1 MPPEPPGPPPGPP
14 SAPVPDATG
23 SPGAQLPAPT
33 TPQYPAYAPAAP
45 PASERVRL
53 AWQRRHDTDY
63 IFNYWTALGWSILT
77 CGIYGFYVLYQLV
90 RRSRDHNLR
99 RVELLDAATTL
110 AWEQANAR
118 GLAEELRPNFE
129 RISGNMAT
137 LRQQTTQFRDP
148 VIWLLLAIIAS
159 GIVHIIVY
167 ILLDS
172 DLVTHDYAEGAVE
185 SELSTIYARLGSAVA
200 PPDPSR
206 LKQRHKYV
214 ARVIVAIVTFG
225 IYMFWWLYDVM
236 VDGNRHFEHN
246 WAWEDNLA
254 TAVQSVVR
262 A

>member
-1 MPPEPPGPPPGPP
+1 VPEIPPGSEGQPP
-14 SAPVPDATG
+14 AT
-23 SPGAQLPAPT
+23 AAA
-33 TPQYPAYAPAAP
+33 QYPVYATPTP

-63 IFNYWTALGWSILT
+63 IFSFWTALGWSILT

-118 GLAEELRPNFE
+118 GLEEELRPNFE
-129 RISGNMAT
+129 RISANMAT

-159 GIVHIIVY
+159 GIVHIVVY
-167 ILLDS
+167 ILLDG
-172 DLVTHDYAEGAVE
+172 DLVTHDYAEGAIE
-185 SELSTIYARLGSAVA
+185 SELSTIYGRLGAPVT

-206 LKQRHKYV
+206 LKQRHNYV
-214 ARVIVAIVTFG
+214 ARVLVTLVTFG
-225 IYMFWWLYDVM
+225 IYGLWWLYDVM
-236 VDGNRHFEHN
+236 VEGNRHFEHN
-246 WAWEDNLA
+246 WVWEDNLA
-254 TAVQSVVR
+254 AAVQAV
-262 A
+262 AHP